1 MQPRQTTILGV
12 GLLGG
17 SLALAIHAK
26 FPACR
31 IIGYGH
37 RADTLRRAVEMGAI
51 DIGSADAAESVAGSD
66 LVILCTPVGLFD
78 DLLRQIAPALWP
90 GCIVTDVGST
100 KRAVVKSAREI
111 LPAGA
116 HFVASHP
123 IAGSEK
129 RGVEFARADLF
140 RDALCILT
148 PAPDTHAASLQSIEN
163 FWQSLSMRTVRLTPE
178 DHDRFL
184 ADVSHL
190 PHLLAAA
197 LVSMPQDA
205 AMALA
210 GKGLFD
216 TTRIAGGDGGLWR
229 DIFLE
234 NADNLRES
242 VGQLQKQLASVL
254 EMLDQKKA
262 DELKDWLNAAAARR
276 ERWLQRRK

>member
-1 MQPRQTTILGV
+1 
-12 GLLGG
+12 
-17 SLALAIHAK
+17 
-26 FPACR
+26 
-31 IIGYGH
+31 
-37 RADTLRRAVEMGAI
+37 
-51 DIGSADAAESVAGSD
+51 
-66 LVILCTPVGLFD
+66 
-78 DLLRQIAPALWP
+78 
-90 GCIVTDVGST
+90 
-100 KRAVVKSAREI
+100 VKSAREI
-111 LPAGA
+111 LPAGV

-129 RGVEFARADLF
+129 RGVQFARADLF

-148 PAPDTHAASLQSIEN
+148 PASDTHAASLQAIET
-163 FWQSLSMRTVRLTPE
+163 FWKDLQMRTVRLSPE

-197 LVSMPQDA
+197 LVSMPPDA

-216 TTRIAGGDGGLWR
+216 TTRIAGGDGALWR

-234 NADNLRES
+234 NADNLRDS
-242 VGQLQKQLASVL
+242 VSRLQQQLATVL
-254 EMLDQKKA
+254 EMLDQKNA

-276 ERWLQRRK
+276 EQWMQQKK